1 MTLAAFNSATLP
13 RFSAIKPNDIEPQI
27 TALLNKNRAELKK
40 LLSQPKFAWENLM
53 HPLEVMN
60 NELSNAWAPINHLHS
75 VLVTDELRDAYNKTL
90 ELLTDY
96 HTEIS
101 QNEALYHAISAL
113 RNSPDYENY
122 SAAQKKILE
131 NDIRDFKLAGI
142 HLSKEK
148 KARLA
153 ELDQEQSALTTRF
166 ANNLL
171 DATNAWT
178 LHMTDVKQLQGLPP
192 QALQLAEDSAKQRG
206 LSGYVLTLDVPSY
219 STAIKYLDNREL
231 RKQIYE
237 AYSTRASDQGPHAG
251 KWDNTQIM
259 YDILRVRHERAHLV
273 GYHNYAEFSLATKM
287 AKAPIEVLDFLN
299 DLVKRSRPFAVREY
313 QELVALAKQD
323 NIDNVEVWD
332 LAYYSEKLQMS
343 QFQFTQEDIRPY
355 FPINK
360 VLQGLFTVAEKLYGV
375 TVKEEKSVETW
386 HPHAQF
392 FSLHDKHNHLRA
404 GFYIDLYARPNK
416 NSGAWMDECQ
426 FRYITDDMMQHPVAF
441 LTCNFMRPMEGQQA
455 LLTHDDVITL
465 FHEFG
470 HCLHHMLSKV
480 DLPSVSGLSGVPW
493 DAVEFPSQLM
503 ENFCWE
509 KEALHLMSEHF
520 ETHAPFPDDLFNK
533 MVAAKH
539 FQTGL
544 QMIRQLEFALFD
556 FHLHLEFDPAKPAS
570 QVQHLLNKVR
580 EQVAAYPVPAF
591 NRFQHSFSHIFAG
604 GYAAGYYSYKWAEVL
619 SADAYAAFEE
629 HGLFDPD
636 IGRSFMENILEVGGV
651 RDPMDSFMAFRG
663 RKPSIDA
670 LLRHSGIT

>member
-1 MTLAAFNSATLP
+1 MTLAAFNPATLP
-13 RFSAIKPNDIEPQI
+13 RFSAIKPKDIEPQI
-27 TALLNKNRAELKK
+27 TALLNRNRAELKK
-40 LLSQPKFAWENLM
+40 LLEQPTFTWENLM

-60 NELSNAWAPINHLHS
+60 NELNNAWSPINHLHN
-75 VLVTDELRDAYNKTL
+75 VLVTDELREAYNKTL
-90 ELLTDY
+90 EHLTDY

-101 QNEALYHAISAL
+101 QNEALYHAISTL
-113 RNSPDYENY
+113 RNSPEYENY
-122 SAAQKKILE
+122 SPAQKKILE
-131 NDIRDFKLAGI
+131 NDLRDFKLAGI
-142 HLSKEK
+142 HLPKEK

-153 ELDQEQSALTTRF
+153 ELDQELSALTTRF

-178 LHMTDVKQLQGLPP
+178 LHITDVDQLKGLPP
-192 QALQLAEDSAKQRG
+192 QALQLAADSAKQRD
-206 LSGYVLTLDVPSY
+206 LTGYVLTLDVPSY
-219 STAIKYLDNREL
+219 STAIKYLDNRDL

-259 YDILRVRHERAHLV
+259 YDILRARHERAHLV
-273 GYHNYAEFSLATKM
+273 GFHNYADFSLATKM
-287 AKAPIEVLDFLN
+287 ARAPIEVLEFLN
-299 DLVKRSRPFAVREY
+299 DLVKRSRPIALREY

-323 NIDNVEVWD
+323 NLDQVEVWD

-375 TVKEEKSVETW
+375 TVKEDKSVETW
-386 HPHAQF
+386 HPQTHF
-392 FSLHDKHNHLRA
+392 YSLYDKHKNLRA
-404 GFYIDLYARPNK
+404 GFYIDLYARAHK

-426 FRYITDDMMQHPVAF
+426 TRYFTEDKKQLPVAF
-441 LTCNFMRPMEGQQA
+441 LTCNFMRPMENQQA

-480 DLPSVSGLSGVPW
+480 DLPSVSGMGGVPW

-509 KEALHLMSEHF
+509 KEAMNLMSEHF
-520 ETHAPFPDDLFNK
+520 ATHEPFPDDLFNK

-544 QMIRQLEFALFD
+544 QMVRQLEFSLFD

-570 QVQHLLNKVR
+570 QVQQMINKVR

-636 IGRSFMENILEVGGV
+636 IGKSFMENILEVGGV
-651 RDPMDSFMAFRG
+651 RDPMDSFVAFRG
-663 RKPSIDA
+663 RKPTIDA